1 MNLPVYNNDIDYD
14 TMFAQ
19 SEIKNRERNSDI
31 SISMTHA
38 GDDTA
43 QVPRKKHKI
52 RIGERH
58 Q

>member
-1 MNLPVYNNDIDYD
+1 MDFD
-14 TMFAQ
+14 TMFAN

-43 QVPRKKHKI
+43 QVQRKKHKK
-52 RIGERH
+52 RIGER
-58 Q
+58 